1 MRYQLDI
8 VPHSPAQ
15 IWLLP
20 ISLALGLFS
29 FTFIADHFPAF
40 ANWLNDHTRAKSL
53 LTTTLPTILV
63 SVISFVVPTLLNQ
76 ITMAAQNIFMTSRL
90 HDTIMRRYWVWLVI
104 NVRER
109 LCACSRLL
117 ERHLRCRSL
126 CKPPLSRH

>member
-1 MRYQLDI
+1 VKLTG
-8 VPHSPAQ
+8 Q

-29 FTFIADHFPAF
+29 FTFIADHFPKF
-40 ANWLNDHTRAKSL
+40 GNWLNDHTKAKSL

-90 HDTIMRRYWVWLVI
+90 HDTIMRRYWRVASPAPGADPRQGVAGHQ
-104 NVRER
+104 
-109 LCACSRLL
+109 CASVTAPRV
-117 ERHLRCRSL
+117 
-126 CKPPLSRH
+126 LSAS